1 MNIETVC
8 DTISSQAPLGRD
20 SRIVF
25 SLWRCM
31 KRPSQCVANHP
42 YQQQASSSSLG
53 GPMIRE
59 LDGPIVLHEA
69 SANSGAATS
78 SSSLGGPM
86 MNTQLDGPIVL
97 HEASAISG
105 AATLGSILN
114 STPEGQLMF
123 RTVTSL
129 HAPTVGKLCANA
141 PIISVT
147 AAATHDDKQKYDEIA
162 KKYALYGVGAPEKEL
177 DQDTVWIAGDKKLH
191 PFKWISR
198 KDEHGKEKPPTP
210 GVSSC
215 PQKEIKDRHLE
226 MLFRAPMY
234 LQFHD
239 NFVDA
244 MSISNSNAKAKKA
257 LQLVAYEFPTT
268 GEWWQVMFQAKNLV
282 GWQSVLESL
291 GYKGAQDLESKED
304 VLLAISQ
311 VLEADF
317 SIAQ

>member
-1 MNIETVC
+1 MNIEPVC
-8 DTISSQAPLGRD
+8 DTISSQAPLGGD

-31 KRPSQCVANHP
+31 KRPSQCVAKHP

-97 HEASAISG
+97 HEASAISD

-129 HAPTVGKLCANA
+129 HAPRVAKLCAK
-141 PIISVT
+141 
-147 AAATHDDKQKYDEIA
+147 KQ
-162 KKYALYGVGAPEKEL
+162 LSP
-177 DQDTVWIAGDKKLH
+177 
-191 PFKWISR
+191 
-198 KDEHGKEKPPTP
+198 
-210 GVSSC
+210 
-215 PQKEIKDRHLE
+215 
-226 MLFRAPMY
+226 
-234 LQFHD
+234 
-239 NFVDA
+239 
-244 MSISNSNAKAKKA
+244 
-257 LQLVAYEFPTT
+257 
-268 GEWWQVMFQAKNLV
+268 
-282 GWQSVLESL
+282 
-291 GYKGAQDLESKED
+291 
-304 VLLAISQ
+304 
-311 VLEADF
+311 
-317 SIAQ
+317 